1 MCVFFRSSL
10 RVPVALP
17 CTGRCSLD
25 INPKETHALAAQL
38 GGRAH
43 LVNISQEDQK
53 GKVEQVYSS
62 SDPELQGANWDF
74 GARFANGGSTLVF
87 GCISGSV
94 LVWDRNTGT
103 IVHALQ
109 QGEGASQLPAPR
121 SARGFCIRTID
132 ADE

>member
-1 MCVFFRSSL
+1 MCVFFRSAL

-74 GARFANGGSTLVF
+74 GARFANGGSTLFLLTKVQH
-87 GCISGSV
+87 
-94 LVWDRNTGT
+94 L
-103 IVHALQ
+103 
-109 QGEGASQLPAPR
+109 APGMTKPSPMVRR
-121 SARGFCIRTID
+121 SSSLHLCL
-132 ADE
+132 E